1 MLQWKNITNNEINVT
16 CPTNTMLP
24 TVTDIAGNAVLA
36 FPDNLT
42 TSNTKIRH
50 GHNENS
56 KMNDDVYVY
65 VCMCVL
71 R

>member
-1 MLQWKNITNNEINVT
+1 MVT

-50 GHNENS
+50 GHNDNL
-56 KMNDDVYVY
+56 KMNDDVMLWRTYIHSKRHLKEINY
-65 VCMCVL
+65 K